1 VSDLD
6 RQLLCAVEAHDMP
19 KIMALIK
26 AGADVNYRDPNENDQ
41 CILSTAL
48 CRYSD
53 FVLELI
59 IAGASPNASPS
70 KTVLPLH
77 YAVWNMD
84 YSLIKYM
91 LVHAKADVNGI
102 SFMAPGEIPETAL
115 DAAYSEYHCQDA
127 PGSSLVLD
135 GIVALLKAYGGKCY
149 RELEK
154 APS

>member
-1 VSDLD
+1 MSDLD
-6 RQLLCAVEAHDMP
+6 RQLLCAVEEHDLP
-19 KIMALIK
+19 RVRALIT
-26 AGADVNYRDPNENDQ
+26 AGANVNFRDPDHDDQ
-41 CILSTAL
+41 CILSSAIFH
-48 CRYSD
+48 YSD

-59 IAGASPNASPS
+59 NAGASPNQSPS
-70 KTVLPLH
+70 KTGLPLH

-84 YSLIKYM
+84 YQLIEYL

-102 SFMAPGEIPETAL
+102 SFMEPGELPATAL
-115 DAAYSEYHCQDA
+115 DAAYDEYHCQDT

-149 RELEK
+149 QELEK